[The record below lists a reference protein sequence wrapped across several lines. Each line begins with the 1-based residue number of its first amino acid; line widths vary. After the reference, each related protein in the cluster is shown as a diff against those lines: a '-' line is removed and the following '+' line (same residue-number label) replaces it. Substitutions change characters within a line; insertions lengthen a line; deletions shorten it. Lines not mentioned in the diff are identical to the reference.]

1 MKAAF
6 DDRYNIMDGEINT
19 IRSTIGSVKY
29 GLTSQIRQINVSLNL
44 SQQNPTEIVKV
55 LLNQF

>member
-1 MKAAF
+1 MKATF
-6 DDRYNIMDGEINT
+6 DDRYNTMDGEINT